1 MSALWTAAEAA
12 EATGGRARGDW
23 AATGV
28 SIDTRTLA
36 PGDLFVALQAERDGH
51 DFAAQALEKG
61 AAAALVSR
69 IPEGLED
76 APLLLVE
83 DTLAAL
89 TALGAAGRARSDAR
103 VIAVTGSVG
112 KTGSKEML
120 RAALGTQGRTH
131 AAEASYNNHWGV
143 PLTLARMP
151 RDTDFAVIEIGMNAP
166 GEIAPLSRLAR
177 PHVAL
182 ITTVAA
188 VHLEAF
194 GSVEGIA
201 REKAAIAEGLEPGG
215 ALILNRDTDT
225 YEVQKTTGEAAG
237 ATVRSFGQH
246 PEADYRLL
254 EVHLSPGATT
264 ARAAHG
270 DDSLIYKLAQPGRH
284 LAANALGVLAGVEA
298 LGADIVQAAMA
309 LAGWQAPEGRGQR
322 WQVALGPGGVDGWV
336 HLIDE
341 SFNANPAAMSA
352 AFEVFA
358 MAEPRDGVGRVSRG
372 RRIAFLTDMLE
383 LGDTSPALHAGL
395 SKIPALEKVDLVHC
409 AGPLMRSLYDALP
422 SDRRGEWHPDAQSL
436 AERLPRLVDAG
447 DVVMCKGSKGSRASL
462 LAETVKKL
470 GAARPLEAM
479 DAVFPE

>member
-83 DTLAAL
+83 DTLVAL

-120 RAALGTQGRTH
+120 RAALGTQGRSH

-237 ATVRSFGQH
+237 ATVRSFGR
-246 PEADYRLL
+246 PI
-254 EVHLSPGATT
+254 T
-264 ARAAHG
+264 ACSRCI
-270 DDSLIYKLAQPGRH
+270 S
-284 LAANALGVLAGVEA
+284 
-298 LGADIVQAAMA
+298 
-309 LAGWQAPEGRGQR
+309 AP
-322 WQVALGPGGVDGWV
+322 
-336 HLIDE
+336 
-341 SFNANPAAMSA
+341 
-352 AFEVFA
+352 
-358 MAEPRDGVGRVSRG
+358 
-372 RRIAFLTDMLE
+372 
-383 LGDTSPALHAGL
+383 
-395 SKIPALEKVDLVHC
+395 
-409 AGPLMRSLYDALP
+409 
-422 SDRRGEWHPDAQSL
+422 
-436 AERLPRLVDAG
+436 
-447 DVVMCKGSKGSRASL
+447 
-462 LAETVKKL
+462 
-470 GAARPLEAM
+470 ARPPRGPRMAM
-479 DAVFPE
+479 TA

>member
-1 MSALWTAAEAA
+1 M
-12 EATGGRARGDW
+12 
-23 AATGV
+23 
-28 SIDTRTLA
+28 
-36 PGDLFVALQAERDGH
+36 
-51 DFAAQALEKG
+51 
-61 AAAALVSR
+61 
-69 IPEGLED
+69 
-76 APLLLVE
+76 
-83 DTLAAL
+83 
-89 TALGAAGRARSDAR
+89 
-103 VIAVTGSVG
+103 
-112 KTGSKEML
+112 
-120 RAALGTQGRTH
+120 
-131 AAEASYNNHWGV
+131 
-143 PLTLARMP
+143 
-151 RDTDFAVIEIGMNAP
+151 
-166 GEIAPLSRLAR
+166 
-177 PHVAL
+177 
-182 ITTVAA
+182 
-188 VHLEAF
+188 
-194 GSVEGIA
+194 
-201 REKAAIAEGLEPGG
+201 
-215 ALILNRDTDT
+215 
-225 YEVQKTTGEAAG
+225 
-237 ATVRSFGQH
+237 
-246 PEADYRLL
+246 
-254 EVHLSPGATT
+254 HLSPGATT